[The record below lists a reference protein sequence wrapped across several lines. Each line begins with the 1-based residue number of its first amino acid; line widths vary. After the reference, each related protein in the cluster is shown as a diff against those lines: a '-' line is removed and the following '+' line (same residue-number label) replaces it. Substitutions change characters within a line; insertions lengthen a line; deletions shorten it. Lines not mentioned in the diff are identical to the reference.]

1 MKDPTLSAEVTAKIN
16 ALLAIRDELADKQY
30 LKWENELLGTYKRSL
45 LTIKDQIRAM
55 YEKYGDSVTLSEMQ
69 SFNRLKNLELQITKE
84 INTLNTNITI
94 KTRKQLG
101 NFFESNYYQTGFA
114 IESGLGMDLSF
125 GLLNPSVIQAAVVNP
140 YDWEGRLKLWNNKLL
155 LDIKQNVTDGLTQ
168 GNGLVK
174 TTGNGLVKTTKNI
187 QTSFET
193 NLGKK
198 ASDKITRSNILRVV
212 RTESTRAQELGNVSG
227 FSQAESDA
235 RDLGFET
242 LKIWDATLDSRT
254 RPNHGAMDGKAADKD
269 GMFHFTTMKG
279 EKILVEAPHLTG
291 TTDDINCF
299 PEYVNAFS
307 ITPIKKA
314 YKRFYEG
321 ELVEITTGSGIKL
334 TGSPKHPIL
343 TPEGWVGI
351 GSLNNG
357 DNVLKCT
364 LNKNIVSCNPDINNV
379 PSKISEIFNLSRIAF
394 LSKRV
399 PGVSNQF
406 HGDGLSNSNV
416 DIVLIKS
423 HLWGNIKPLILK
435 PVKNILLSLTG
446 HNKISLFRFS
456 RKTHFL
462 NSSNPSS
469 GSNVGGFNLIKPF
482 LFRHVFP
489 FKNFAFGLITPN
501 NIIFDEN
508 PSYNSTANIKSFS
521 DLIFRN
527 TRDIILNNFSR
538 IKNLKFTYVIL
549 KSKFGA
555 FLRSSLFNTIVS
567 HNSIDSTGVNIENF
581 CKVFPVSA
589 GIIKTDKV
597 VNVRKFYFSG
607 HLYNLET
614 VNNYYLASNI
624 QNNND
629 NNNFLIAHNC
639 RCGSRIEIKGLEPS
653 VRRDNE
659 NKIVI
664 KYKTYDEWVK
674 GLK

>member
-1 MKDPTLSAEVTAKIN
+1 MPSQESIALSKLTTDKIN
-16 ALLAIRDELADKQY
+16 SLLLLRDETADKQY
-30 LKWENELLGTYKRSL
+30 LAWENELLNTYKRSL
-45 LTIKDQIRAM
+45 LAIKDQIRAM
-55 YEKYGDSVTLSEMQ
+55 YEKYGESVTLSEMQ

-94 KTRKQLG
+94 RTRKQLG

-174 TTGNGLVKTTKNI
+174 TTKNI

-193 NLGKK
+193 NLGKR
-198 ASDKITRSNILRVV
+198 AADKITRSNILRVV
-212 RTESTRAQELGNVSG
+212 RTESTRAQEIGNVSG
-227 FSQAESDA
+227 FSQAQQDA
-235 RDLGFET
+235 SDLGFET

-254 RPNHGAMDGKAADKD
+254 RPNHGAMDGKAADSE
-269 GMFHFTTMKG
+269 GMFHFTTMDG
-279 EKILVEAPHLTG
+279 NKILVEAPHLTN

-321 ELVEITTGSGIKL
+321 ELVEITTRSGIKL

-343 TPEGWVGI
+343 TPEGWIGI

-364 LNKNIVSCNPDINNV
+364 LNKNVVSCNPNINNI
-379 PSKISEIFNLSRIAF
+379 PSRISKVF
-394 LSKRV
+394 DLSSIFFPCQRTG
-399 PGVSNQF
+399 GVSQQF
-406 HGDGLSNSNV
+406 HGDGTDGDV
-416 DIVLIKS
+416 DIVLVKGLLRDRIKS
-423 HLWGNIKPLILK
+423 FLSK
-435 PVKNILLSLTG
+435 PVKNIFLTLADLGKGLL
-446 HNKISLFRFS
+446 FCMS

-462 NSSNPSS
+462 NSPNPTSTSFMSS
-469 GSNVGGFNLIKPF
+469 LDLVKPF
-482 LFRHVFP
+482 LFRHIFP
-489 FKNFAFGLITPN
+489 FKRFALGLSSAGN
-501 NIIFDEN
+501 AVFSEDS
-508 PSYNSTANIKSFS
+508 SYNGTANIKSFS
-521 DLIFRN
+521 DLIFGN
-527 TRDIILNNFSR
+527 TRDIVFDNFRR
-538 IKNLKFTYVIL
+538 IKDFKFTHIIS
-549 KSKFGA
+549 KSKLSTFFRG
-555 FLRSSLFNTIVS
+555 SLFNTIVS
-567 HNSIDSTGVNIENF
+567 HNSIDTPSADIENF

-589 GIIKTDKV
+589 GIVKTDKV
-597 VNVRKFYFSG
+597 VNIRKFYFSG

-614 VNNYYLASNI
+614 VNNYYLAANI
-624 QNNND
+624 QKDND
-629 NNNFLIAHNC
+629 NINFLIAHNC
-639 RCGSRIEIKGLEPS
+639 RCNSRVEIKGLEPS

-659 NKIVI
+659 NKTVI
-664 KYKTYDEWVK
+664 KYQTYDKWKET
-674 GLK
+674 LK